1 MDSTEEWR
9 HVGERIRQTR
19 EAKDLTQE
27 QLLSKM
33 EGKKKISPATL
44 SIIEN
49 GGRKPRTATLQKIA
63 EALGVRFE
71 DLFPAQPEPA
81 QPEPAQPSVSPP
93 PSVKDIR
100 DILLRY
106 EPLRGLDQAVDKIL
120 EQIQLWSVYYGRARP
135 QDPL

>member
-1 MDSTEEWR
+1 MDSTENWLL
-9 HVGERIRQTR
+9 VGERIRQAR
-19 EAKDLTQE
+19 EAKDLTQK
-27 QLLSKM
+27 QLVNKM

-49 GGRKPRTATLQKIA
+49 GGRVPRKATLQKIA

-71 DLFPAQPEPA
+71 DFFPVEPEPVEPEPA
-81 QPEPAQPSVSPP
+81 EPAESPP
-93 PSVKDIR
+93 PSLKDIR

-106 EPLRGLDQAVDKIL
+106 EPLRGSDQAVDKIL

-135 QDPL
+135 KDPI